1 MAVYYYVQ
9 NRDIVHLILN
19 LKPHRDFA
27 IFSESSLVIMSIIL
41 LTADQITYLIE
52 SKIDTRCTSN
62 NEAINSSTLYLVG
75 NQSPLAI
82 LLDEYLGVN
91 SCQDRISP
99 PSTRLPSM
107 LLKWVPS

>member
-75 NQSPLAI
+75 SQYPLAI
-82 LLDEYLGVN
+82 LLPGYLDVN
-91 SCQDRISP
+91 SCQGFMSP
-99 PSTRLPSM
+99 PSTRMPSTF
-107 LLKWVPS
+107 L